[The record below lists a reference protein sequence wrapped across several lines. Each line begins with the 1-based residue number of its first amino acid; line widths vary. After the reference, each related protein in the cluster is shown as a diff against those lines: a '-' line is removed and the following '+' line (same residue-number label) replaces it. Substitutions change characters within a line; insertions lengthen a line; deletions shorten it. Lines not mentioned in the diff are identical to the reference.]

1 MSAKS
6 LLEARC
12 RTVSEVPPKQEAPFV
27 LCWLRNALR
36 SDDNPALDA
45 AIMSGNELGK
55 PVVVLH
61 EIGGYPYPSHR
72 HHQFQLEAS
81 GSLEEGLG
89 ARGVRFVRHIT
100 PRGAEPLVSSLARD
114 AAALFSDDLPTCAAR
129 EPFESLAVSLS
140 IPVTAVDTACL
151 VPMYTLTPEAPNPS
165 AFLKLH
171 RPARPPYLETDLTQT
186 PSAPIFEGKL
196 PGNATGDINWTPLIE
211 RSGADMTLPPVRLNG
226 SREAA
231 LEQLD
236 WTLEKVLS
244 EYNKTRNN
252 PADPNSS
259 SHLSPYLHFGI
270 LSTREITLKVQASA
284 AHSAAKYKFLDELLK
299 WREFFYHQAH
309 HRQDMADYTHVA
321 PWARETLGTHES
333 DARPNLYTL
342 FELTN
347 AQTDDETWNA
357 AEKSYLYDG
366 WMHNNLR
373 MYWGKQFLKWLP
385 TPEAA
390 YAAACALNDRL
401 SLDGR
406 DPSTYGNIQY
416 MFGGGKQGYKELPIY
431 GWVTTKSASGLRKRP
446 GVPEYLAAL
455 AGRDEFELGEV

>member
-1 MSAKS
+1 MDAKT
-6 LLEARC
+6 LLETRS
-12 RTVSEVPPKQEAPFV
+12 RTVREAAPDQNAPYV
-27 LCWLRNALR
+27 LLWLRNALR
-36 SDDNPALDA
+36 SEDNPALSA
-45 AIMSGNELGK
+45 AILRANQLRK

-81 GSLEEGLG
+81 VSLERGLG
-89 ARGVRFVRHIT
+89 ALGVRFVRHVTPEGKTPLIT
-100 PRGAEPLVSSLARD
+100 RLAGD
-114 AAALFSDDLPTCAAR
+114 AAALFSDDLPTRAAR
-129 EPFESLAVSLS
+129 EPLASSAAQLS

-151 VPMYTLTPEAPNPS
+151 VPMRELAPELPNPS
-165 AFLKLH
+165 AFLKAH
-171 RPARPPYLETDLTQT
+171 RPARVPHLETDLTQT
-186 PSAPIFEGKL
+186 PAEPRYEGEL
-196 PGNATGDINWTPLIE
+196 SGNASDAHADWTQLIQQ
-211 RSGADMTLPPVRLNG
+211 SGADMTLLPAGLNG

-231 LEQLD
+231 LQQLE
-236 WTLEKVLS
+236 WTLETVLPT
-244 EYNKTRNN
+244 YNQSRNN
-252 PADPNSS
+252 PADETSS

-270 LSTREITLKVQASA
+270 LSTREITLRVQASS

-309 HRQDMADYTHVA
+309 HRKDMADYTHVVA
-321 PWARETLGTHES
+321 WARETLTAHRQDE
-333 DARPNLYTL
+333 RPSLYD
-342 FELTN
+342 FHQLTN

-357 AEKSYLYDG
+357 AQKSYLFDG

-373 MYWGKQFLKWLP
+373 MYWGKQFIKWLP
-385 TPEAA
+385 EPEAA
-390 YAAACALNDRL
+390 YNAACALNDRL

-406 DPSTYGNIQY
+406 DPATYGNIQY

-455 AGRDEFELGEV
+455 AERDAFEL